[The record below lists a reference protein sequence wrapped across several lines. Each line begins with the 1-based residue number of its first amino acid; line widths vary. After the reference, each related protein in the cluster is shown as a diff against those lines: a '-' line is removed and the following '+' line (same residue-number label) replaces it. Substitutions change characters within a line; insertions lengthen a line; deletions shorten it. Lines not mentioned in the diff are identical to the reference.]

1 MHDGVQ
7 FFDVTSS
14 LGASTE
20 GLYWSRDG
28 LHYLHQLGGTH
39 AIEGDGYSIALDDL
53 RLRPL
58 RHGREELK
66 HTGQPMFEGMGA
78 DGRPMFLFFSHKITQ
93 VGDTLRGVWLVDYV
107 VPPSPMSLAEFE
119 LRKSQVIWFADAV
132 YDRRDRSKT
141 MRAGLPF
148 GKRRGGELEGKLM
161 KVDTRWV
168 LKESEVGFVLDEC
181 VNDGRTVP
189 SEWPKIRVRAKEG
202 RAFDSYKVSVYWDT
216 DSRATWLDRD

>member
-1 MHDGVQ
+1 
-7 FFDVTSS
+7 
-14 LGASTE
+14 
-20 GLYWSRDG
+20 
-28 LHYLHQLGGTH
+28 
-39 AIEGDGYSIALDDL
+39 
-53 RLRPL
+53 
-58 RHGREELK
+58 
-66 HTGQPMFEGMGA
+66 
-78 DGRPMFLFFSHKITQ
+78 
-93 VGDTLRGVWLVDYV
+93 
-107 VPPSPMSLAEFE
+107 
-119 LRKSQVIWFADAV
+119 
-132 YDRRDRSKT
+132 